1 LIIILDSNAVL
12 YTAKILGIVTIEM
25 SEDLESSY
33 RAFISLIHRSRIIR
47 AILHKIVLSEIIDVL
62 QRRIG
67 PSYTQIVVG
76 NIINRFKKMGIVVS
90 GKISMKAL
98 KFLPTICNAA
108 NELYNKGVLSKGFS
122 LVDKLLVSLA
132 YSTKHHL
139 ITEDRDILKLC
150 GREEFMKRVSRVRVS
165 TMRQLIKELKK

>member
-12 YTAKILGIVTIEM
+12 YTAKTLGIVTIEM

-33 RAFISLIHRSRIIR
+33 RAFINLIQGSRIR
-47 AILHKIVLSEIIDVL
+47 VILHKIVLSEIIDVL

-67 PSYTQIVVG
+67 PSYTRIVMG

-108 NELYNKGVLSKGFS
+108 NELYNKGVLGKGLS

-132 YSTKHHL
+132 YSAKHYL
-139 ITEDRDILKLC
+139 VTEDRDIVKLC
-150 GREEFMKRVSRVRVS
+150 RTEEFLKRVG
-165 TMRQLIKELKK
+165 TMEQLIKELKR